1 MYLNTTA
8 VDIQFSHGIDFERDL
23 FQKTYPIVKSFQ
35 IARPPSEEKELL
47 KQSMCVSCSEMT
59 DFFPT
64 MDHHLH
70 LIICLC

>member
-35 IARPPSEEKELL
+35 IARPPSEG
-47 KQSMCVSCSEMT
+47 
-59 DFFPT
+59 
-64 MDHHLH
+64 
-70 LIICLC
+70 IIETIHVCLML